1 MKTSFELV
9 AEFREDQGKGA
20 SRRLRHLGKVPAIL
34 YGGRRDART
43 LMLDHTKLARLMD
56 DERFYSTI
64 LSLRVGDQTQAAVLK
79 DVQRHPYKNQIMHID
94 FQRVLEDEKI
104 KMIVPLHFKGG
115 AEAKGVKEQGGV
127 LSHVRNDIEVTC
139 LPKDL
144 PEFIEVDV
152 SGLEINQ
159 VLQLSDLKLPAGV
172 EIVELLAGR
181 DKPVASIHMPRVE
194 EEEVPVVDEAAA
206 AAAAA
211 AGTAAAPGRAGR
223 RTGCCAGCRAGCR
236 TGGRRSCGRCQG
248 RGRQGREGRQ
258 GRQEGRRQ
266 EVTLG
271 IDGGAALAAPAFW
284 RGRVNGGIAVAAGR
298 RARQSGPGTR
308 GHATQ
313 CGLLVHR

>member
-1 MKTSFELV
+1 MKTSFELI

-20 SRRLRHLGKVPAIL
+20 SRRLRQLGKVPAIL
-34 YGGRRDART
+34 YGGRRDARA
-43 LMLDHTKLARLMD
+43 LLLDHTKLAQLMD

-79 DVQRHPYKNQIMHID
+79 DVQRHPYRNMIMHID

-115 AEAKGVKEQGGV
+115 AEAKGVKDQGGV
-127 LSHVRNDIEVTC
+127 LSHVQNDIEVTC

-152 SGLEINQ
+152 SGLELNQ
-159 VLQLSDLKLPAGV
+159 VLQLSDLRLPAGV

-211 AGTAAAPGRAGR
+211 GTAAAPGAPG
-223 RTGCCAGCRAGCR
+223 AP
-236 TGGRRSCGRCQG
+236 
-248 RGRQGREGRQ
+248 
-258 GRQEGRRQ
+258 
-266 EVTLG
+266 
-271 IDGGAALAAPAFW
+271 GAAPGTAPGAAAGAAPA
-284 RGRVNGGIAVAAGR
+284 GAAPAADAKGAAGK
-298 RARQSGPGTR
+298 GGKEGTPKK
-308 GHATQ
+308 GD
-313 CGLLVHR
+313 GKK

>member
-34 YGGRRDART
+34 YGGRRDTRT
-43 LMLDHTKLARLMD
+43 LLLDHTKLARLMD
-56 DERFYSTI
+56 DERFYSMI

-127 LSHVRNDIEVTC
+127 LSHVRNDVEVTC

-159 VLQLSDLKLPAGV
+159 VLQLSDLKLSVGV

-181 DKPVASIHMPRVE
+181 DKPVASIHLPRVE
-194 EEEVPVVDEAAA
+194 EVEVPVVDEAAA

-211 AGTAAAPGRAGR
+211 GTAAAPGAP
-223 RTGCCAGCRAGCR
+223 
-236 TGGRRSCGRCQG
+236 
-248 RGRQGREGRQ
+248 
-258 GRQEGRRQ
+258 
-266 EVTLG
+266 
-271 IDGGAALAAPAFW
+271 GAAPVAAPGAAPGAAPASATPAADAK
-284 RGRVNGGIAVAAGR
+284 GAAGKG
-298 RARQSGPGTR
+298 AKEGT
-308 GHATQ
+308 GKK
-313 CGLLVHR
+313 GDSKK

>member
-1 MKTSFELV
+1 MKTSFELI

-20 SRRLRHLGKVPAIL
+20 SRRLRQLGKVPAIL
-34 YGGRRDART
+34 YGGRRDARA
-43 LMLDHTKLARLMD
+43 LLLDHTKLAQLMD

-79 DVQRHPYKNQIMHID
+79 DVQRHPYRNMIMHID

-104 KMIVPLHFKGG
+104 KMIVPLHFKGA
-115 AEAKGVKEQGGV
+115 AEAKGVKDQGGV
-127 LSHVRNDIEVTC
+127 LSHVQNDIEVTC

-152 SGLEINQ
+152 SGLELNQ
-159 VLQLSDLKLPAGV
+159 VLQLSDLRLPAGV

-211 AGTAAAPGRAGR
+211 GTAAAPGAPG
-223 RTGCCAGCRAGCR
+223 AP
-236 TGGRRSCGRCQG
+236 
-248 RGRQGREGRQ
+248 
-258 GRQEGRRQ
+258 
-266 EVTLG
+266 
-271 IDGGAALAAPAFW
+271 GAAPGTAPGAAAGAAPA
-284 RGRVNGGIAVAAGR
+284 GAAPAADAKGAGGKG
-298 RARQSGPGTR
+298 GKEGTPKK
-308 GHATQ
+308 GD
-313 CGLLVHR
+313 GKK